1 MIEQISKLL
10 RQCGSAATVM
20 PPTELYNE
28 GWMLRLVLDWFDQN
42 RSVDHELAF
51 LPGARW
57 YSEALLAPAFLAE
70 KRGDRRA
77 ESHTHADGIIGHFG
91 IQPGERG
98 EATAL
103 PDTRQVVIIEAKL
116 GSALSSGVTNAPGF
130 DQAARTVACMANM
143 LFLAKTPPQSLE
155 RLGFYVV
162 APRRQI
168 DAGIF
173 ADLVSKHSLRTK
185 VAARVAQYN
194 GSKDLWFEK
203 AFEPLLACIDVGIL
217 SWESILDFVLSN
229 DPKIGLREFYLSCL
243 RYSPQ
248 RAKVLV

>member
-1 MIEQISKLL
+1 
-10 RQCGSAATVM
+10 
-20 PPTELYNE
+20 
-28 GWMLRLVLDWFDQN
+28 
-42 RSVDHELAF
+42 
-51 LPGARW
+51 
-57 YSEALLAPAFLAE
+57 
-70 KRGDRRA
+70 
-77 ESHTHADGIIGHFG
+77 
-91 IQPGERG
+91 
-98 EATAL
+98 
-103 PDTRQVVIIEAKL
+103 
-116 GSALSSGVTNAPGF
+116 
-130 DQAARTVACMANM
+130 MANM

-194 GSKDLWFEK
+194 GTKDLWFEK

-248 RAKVLV
+248 RAKVVV